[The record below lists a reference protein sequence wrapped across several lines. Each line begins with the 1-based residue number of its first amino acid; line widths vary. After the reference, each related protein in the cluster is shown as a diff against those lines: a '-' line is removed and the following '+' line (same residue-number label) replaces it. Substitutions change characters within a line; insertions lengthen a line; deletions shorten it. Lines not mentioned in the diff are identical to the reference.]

1 MKGFKEKGFAE
12 RRDAAAQAK
21 QAALKKFEQKA
32 SADDPAQIE
41 KRAARL
47 AVAEARKV
55 RAAKREEEKEAE
67 KQRAIAA
74 EAEKLAEKQRQAIA
88 AAEQKAAL
96 EAQQKADRD
105 ARYAARKAR
114 KR

>member
-12 RRDAAAQAK
+12 RRDTAAKAK
-21 QAALKKFEQKA
+21 QADLKKFEQKA

-41 KRAARL
+41 KRAARV

-55 RAAKREEEKEAE
+55 RAAKRDEEKAAE
-67 KQRAIAA
+67 KQRALAE
-74 EAEKLAEKQRQAIA
+74 EAERLAEKQREL
-88 AAEQKAAL
+88 AAEAEQQVAL
-96 EAQQKADRD
+96 AEKQKADRD